1 MPAFVCLLSML
12 HVVAL
17 LHVLPSPLF
26 LRFVAWH
33 LLDKQNRATYADSV
47 QLWNYIHVALQFL
60 FQWISFW
67 GLEWQIKLH
76 GYLLKCY
83 EPDHIL
89 LLSVKT
95 SEWWLMTND
104 KHRHHAAVAWQPRT
118 RLPTQTTRKRSSN
131 RPPQI
136 LKLGFFQ
143 TTQSRHILLLTSK
156 IRQQDASPSEENLKI
171 S

>member
-1 MPAFVCLLSML
+1 MPACFVCLLSML

-136 LKLGFFQ
+136 LKLGF
-143 TTQSRHILLLTSK
+143 SRPLNQGTFCCF
-156 IRQQDASPSEENLKI
+156 
-171 S
+171 